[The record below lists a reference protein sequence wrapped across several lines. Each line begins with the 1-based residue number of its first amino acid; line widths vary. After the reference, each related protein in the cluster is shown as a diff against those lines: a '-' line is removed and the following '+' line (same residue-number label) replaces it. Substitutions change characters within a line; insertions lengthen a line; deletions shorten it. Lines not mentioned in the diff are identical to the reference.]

1 MGDQLEASVRKTERE
16 PELRQ
21 PIRSDT
27 GLHPQRCTH
36 VEPTGTVHELRAAH
50 PRPRVRNQSTN
61 RRWNRLGRTG
71 NWQRERYK
79 LETEGHGI

>member
-1 MGDQLEASVRKTERE
+1 MSDQLEAAVRKTERE

-21 PIRSDT
+21 SIRSDT
-27 GLHPQRCTH
+27 GLHPQRRTH

-50 PRPRVRNQSTN
+50 AIPCGRDQPTN

-71 NWQRERYK
+71 YWQRERYK
-79 LETEGHGI
+79 LETQGHVI